1 MNSNPR
7 RIAILQYNLNRCQT
21 TLHSLLNHPDSKRLT
36 ILAVQEQYC
45 SKLTKTSLSHP
56 SWTLIEPPRLEADT
70 IPRAA
75 IYINN
80 RILQPSTYETLNY
93 PSSDVVILKLTTNA
107 NQPMLIVNIYNS
119 KGTPLINNLASF
131 LQAHLQHHTYSMVA
145 IVGDFNL
152 HHPLWNHQ
160 SYLTHDTEA
169 EDLIELMTANGLNLL
184 LPPGTVTYPRAGTT
198 LDLAWG
204 NEQMEQRIL
213 KCKVAR
219 NHDHGSDH
227 LPIIIVL
234 DITLERTPQIRPFN
248 YERTEWDHLKAK
260 LRATLPPILRNPSY
274 TPTPTT
280 IDDLAT
286 NIITALREAIESTT
300 PRRRTSP
307 YSKRW

>member
-21 TLHSLLNHPDSKRLT
+21 TLHSLLNHPDSKTLA

-56 SWTLIEPPRLEADT
+56 SWTLIEPPRS

-184 LPPGTVTYPRAGTT
+184 LPPGTVTYPRAGM
-198 LDLAWG
+198 LQVYCMD
-204 NEQMEQRIL
+204 NESR
-213 KCKVAR
+213 
-219 NHDHGSDH
+219 
-227 LPIIIVL
+227 
-234 DITLERTPQIRPFN
+234 
-248 YERTEWDHLKAK
+248 
-260 LRATLPPILRNPSY
+260 
-274 TPTPTT
+274 
-280 IDDLAT
+280 
-286 NIITALREAIESTT
+286 
-300 PRRRTSP
+300 
-307 YSKRW
+307 